1 MWARAVPIVLWGDEG
16 THNFKSWML
25 FSWMLDVSL
34 WRTNS
39 KASRNLAFACPVNM
53 YRSHEKVNQTLQALL
68 QAVKA
73 DLDGLAKGL
82 EVCGEAAQLIDCV
95 HVWTFHVVACKGD
108 LKYLAQSLN
117 LTRFPGC
124 EEVCFRCLASMGRQ
138 DPSLVY
144 TDLSEAAAWRTR
156 PAPDPWSERPCL
168 SLLDGFS
175 LRMVST
181 DWMHTWHLGVARD
194 LVGAAMKICLKSQFW
209 PGPNLARRFSAVQRR
224 LNDFKAQHG
233 LQMHLKRLSKSRLAW
248 EDGTCPEFKSSAADT
263 GVMIRFVASEL
274 SDRLPPEPYEG
285 LAACAWLADQLQEA
299 VMRAGL
305 FLSDSEVEQTLMYGR
320 AFLASYMK
328 LAKLAN
334 VRRELYFKVRPKF
347 HYLTHLI
354 EDVQTRPSRRSLG
367 WDSCWIDEDWV
378 KVNLRMLRRMS
389 ARTCHEH
396 LLYRNLI
403 VVRHELEKRGR

>member
-1 MWARAVPIVLWGDEG
+1 
-16 THNFKSWML
+16 
-25 FSWMLDVSL
+25 
-34 WRTNS
+34 
-39 KASRNLAFACPVNM
+39 
-53 YRSHEKVNQTLQALL
+53 
-68 QAVKA
+68 
-73 DLDGLAKGL
+73 
-82 EVCGEAAQLIDCV
+82 
-95 HVWTFHVVACKGD
+95 
-108 LKYLAQSLN
+108 
-117 LTRFPGC
+117 
-124 EEVCFRCLASMGRQ
+124 
-138 DPSLVY
+138 
-144 TDLSEAAAWRTR
+144 
-156 PAPDPWSERPCL
+156 
-168 SLLDGFS
+168 
-175 LRMVST
+175 
-181 DWMHTWHLGVARD
+181 
-194 LVGAAMKICLKSQFW
+194 MKICLKSQFW
-209 PGPNLARRFSAVQRR
+209 PGPNLPRRLSEVQRR

-248 EDGTCPEFKSSAADT
+248 EDGTCPDGRWCDDSLCGQRAVRSSA
-263 GVMIRFVASEL
+263 
-274 SDRLPPEPYEG
+274 PEPYEG
-285 LAACAWLADQLQEA
+285 LAACAWLANQLQEA

-334 VRRELYFKVRPKF
+334 VRRELYFKVRPKY

>member
-1 MWARAVPIVLWGDEG
+1 
-16 THNFKSWML
+16 
-25 FSWMLDVSL
+25 
-34 WRTNS
+34 
-39 KASRNLAFACPVNM
+39 
-53 YRSHEKVNQTLQALL
+53 
-68 QAVKA
+68 
-73 DLDGLAKGL
+73 
-82 EVCGEAAQLIDCV
+82 
-95 HVWTFHVVACKGD
+95 
-108 LKYLAQSLN
+108 
-117 LTRFPGC
+117 
-124 EEVCFRCLASMGRQ
+124 MGRQ

-144 TDLSEAAAWRTR
+144 TDLSETAAWRTR

-209 PGPNLARRFSAVQRR
+209 PGPNLPRRFSEVQRR

-285 LAACAWLADQLQEA
+285 LAACAWLVDQLQEA

-305 FLSDSEVEQTLMYGR
+305 FLSESEVEQTLMYGR

-334 VRRELYFKVRPKF
+334 VRRELYFKVRPKY

>member
-1 MWARAVPIVLWGDEG
+1 
-16 THNFKSWML
+16 
-25 FSWMLDVSL
+25 
-34 WRTNS
+34 
-39 KASRNLAFACPVNM
+39 
-53 YRSHEKVNQTLQALL
+53 
-68 QAVKA
+68 
-73 DLDGLAKGL
+73 
-82 EVCGEAAQLIDCV
+82 
-95 HVWTFHVVACKGD
+95 
-108 LKYLAQSLN
+108 
-117 LTRFPGC
+117 
-124 EEVCFRCLASMGRQ
+124 MGRQ